1 MKKREEANNT
11 QSSGDENI
19 QHRKL
24 SSSKQNIFSSSDSE
38 EDQQYQNE
46 SAEEDSIKNPIRK
59 SSQRHIKAK
68 SNIKKS
74 KSKSKIIST
83 KKRVKKTESGKRK
96 SENRENLDS
105 DDNDDDI
112 KFSFHV
118 TKKPIRNKKYFIYK
132 EKKYE
137 VDFELLKINSS
148 YFYQNKKQFKNI
160 EYINLLSEEENQIL
174 IPEEAIDAFI
184 ASCNN
189 DPCQISLSSVI
200 ALNYLSQKFQFTEL
214 IQITTDFFNAHRIQL
229 ALKSL
234 LFKTAF
240 KNIAMN
246 TRNEEEIISN
256 NLNHFIKDDE
266 MLSLPINLLKNI
278 IDKYFNLDQEHKKDE
293 LNEVFEFLFKILDRK
308 GKDASIL
315 FNGIDFKQDYFI
327 IFNRLNQYYLI

>member
-1 MKKREEANNT
+1 MKWMQKIVKKPKL
-11 QSSGDENI
+11 EN
-19 QHRKL
+19 KE
-24 SSSKQNIFSSSDSE
+24 E
-38 EDQQYQNE
+38 EDNE
-46 SAEEDSIKNPIRK
+46 EEESTEIKLTF
-59 SSQRHIKAK
+59 QVH
-68 SNIKKS
+68 
-74 KSKSKIIST
+74 
-83 KKRVKKTESGKRK
+83 
-96 SENRENLDS
+96 
-105 DDNDDDI
+105 
-112 KFSFHV
+112 
-118 TKKPIRNKKYFIYK
+118 KKPIRNKKYFVYK
-132 EKKYE
+132 EKRYE
-137 VDFELLKINSS
+137 VDFELLKINSE
-148 YFYQNKKQFKNI
+148 YFYNNKKQFKYIECINI
-160 EYINLLSEEENQIL
+160 LNEEEENQIL
-174 IPEEAIDAFI
+174 IPEEAIQAFI